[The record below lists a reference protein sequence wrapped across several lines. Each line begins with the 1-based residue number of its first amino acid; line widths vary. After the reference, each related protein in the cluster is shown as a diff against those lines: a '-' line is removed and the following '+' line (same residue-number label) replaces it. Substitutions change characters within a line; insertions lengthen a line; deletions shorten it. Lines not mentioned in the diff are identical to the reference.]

1 MKYCSIS
8 EVSAKFNIPESTL
21 RYYEKKG
28 CCHELSVMK
37 QAGGYF
43 QKSKWRSFKP

>member
-21 RYYEKKG
+21 RYYEKKR
-28 CCHELSVMK
+28 
-37 QAGGYF
+37 A
-43 QKSKWRSFKP
+43 PATN